1 MIINKIEI
9 KNWKCFENKTVEFDE
24 GVNLFRWPNGT
35 GKSSLIEAIIFCV
48 LDKKPNGLSFDDLR
62 NDKNKECEITLYFTH
77 NAKEYIFERAFGK
90 STKFNIYIDSELSAR
105 SKVEYESIARSVVP
119 KNIDILWNS
128 NSLAY
133 SEVLNT
139 NCLVDLLNEAFA
151 EPLAYNKAFQSE
163 RTFAQKSISSLEK
176 TLSHQ
181 NATQEELDKIENEI
195 KTLKEELKSKTLT
208 SDSTLNEARR
218 CKENYERFTE
228 LKNTLDK
235 LECKYDRETCLRLH
249 SYGART
255 AQQWDNFFNDK
266 RMQLEKEKNKA
277 AELHPLARYPRN
289 VIDSILRESEQ
300 KCECVVC
307 GGKFKPIH
315 INYDSI
321 DINKINSLEKIL
333 QDAQYNFEDY
343 AISVRY
349 LQLKKQLDDLHFSE
363 NIDWR
368 KILQEYDENT
378 NTAYDTLNKKENYC
392 SELKADIAK
401 ISDILKHKQNYNDAK
416 ECLRIIKE
424 YIEKAKKYYSDAI
437 TQIANA
443 ELKAFSSRY
452 SDLRVEDNVYRVNV
466 HSVHT
471 NTSSRLA
478 VQTLSNG
485 EKTLIALALTLAIK
499 KLFLKDMP
507 LIMDEA
513 FANIDADN
521 ILAINSLLRRDTSQW
536 VVVSHDER
544 LQLERY

>member
-1 MIINKIEI
+1 M
-9 KNWKCFENKTVEFDE
+9 
-24 GVNLFRWPNGT
+24 
-35 GKSSLIEAIIFCV
+35 
-48 LDKKPNGLSFDDLR
+48 
-62 NDKNKECEITLYFTH
+62 
-77 NAKEYIFERAFGK
+77 
-90 STKFNIYIDSELSAR
+90 
-105 SKVEYESIARSVVP
+105 
-119 KNIDILWNS
+119 
-128 NSLAY
+128 
-133 SEVLNT
+133 
-139 NCLVDLLNEAFA
+139 
-151 EPLAYNKAFQSE
+151 
-163 RTFAQKSISSLEK
+163 
-176 TLSHQ
+176 
-181 NATQEELDKIENEI
+181 
-195 KTLKEELKSKTLT
+195 
-208 SDSTLNEARR
+208 
-218 CKENYERFTE
+218 
-228 LKNTLDK
+228 
-235 LECKYDRETCLRLH
+235 
-249 SYGART
+249 
-255 AQQWDNFFNDK
+255 
-266 RMQLEKEKNKA
+266 
-277 AELHPLARYPRN
+277 
-289 VIDSILRESEQ
+289 
-300 KCECVVC
+300 
-307 GGKFKPIH
+307 
-315 INYDSI
+315 
-321 DINKINSLEKIL
+321 
-333 QDAQYNFEDY
+333 
-343 AISVRY
+343 RY

-368 KILQEYDENT
+368 KILQEYDANT
-378 NTAYDTLNKKENYC
+378 KTAYDTLNKKENYC

-544 LQLERY
+544 LQ